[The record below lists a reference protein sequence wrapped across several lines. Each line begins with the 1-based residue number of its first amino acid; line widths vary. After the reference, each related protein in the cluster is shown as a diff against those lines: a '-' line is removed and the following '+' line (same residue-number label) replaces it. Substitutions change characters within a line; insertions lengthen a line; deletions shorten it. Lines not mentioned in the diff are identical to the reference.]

1 MISKILNLKRFVR
14 KILPSTYFVV
24 LFALGAFGSKLLSV
38 NLIAGFILLLLLL
51 NIFLHNNIIGRVFGI
66 IFLLGSFYMTLALF
80 DDIADGEATL
90 RGGYWVG
97 LVLIIIS
104 LIMSVL
110 LIWGYEKQKQ
120 LCETEN
126 IKT

>member
-1 MISKILNLKRFVR
+1 MCPTQIRDFGMISQILDFKRIVR
-14 KILPSTYFVV
+14 QLLPATYFIV
-24 LFALGAFGSKLLSV
+24 LLVLGLFSSKVLIV
-38 NLIAGFILLLLLL
+38 NLIVGGILLLLLV
-51 NIFLHNNIIGRVFGI
+51 NIFLQNNIIGRVFGV

-97 LVLIIIS
+97 LVLIMIS

-110 LIWGYEKQKQ
+110 LIWGYEKQK
-120 LCETEN
+120 
-126 IKT
+126 